1 MALNSAQVKAKARV
15 AVKRREEIIEQEE
28 IEGGE
33 INLIPYL
40 DIVTNLMLFL
50 LASISAGLI
59 LGQLNTTL
67 PDQGPASA
75 SMSQD
80 DPNENPDDKPLKL
93 VVSVL
98 KEKITLWSI
107 TELEGKLKEP
117 KLELPLVGKLGDI
130 CTASYECSSN
140 TCKGAADGKSASTC
154 VANPDGLP
162 DAPVFDYRKLNDAL
176 FEIADRRYKGKKR
189 KLKTYQA
196 ILMADGTIPYGTII
210 SVMDAM
216 RCKMPAPG
224 TLGDCYFPSADEA
237 IKKLVDPIDV
247 TSRLYDADRVPY
259 DATKMALF
267 HDILFSSGFE

>member
-1 MALNSAQVKAKARV
+1 MALNAAQVKAKSRI
-15 AVKRREEIIEQEE
+15 AVKRREEMIEQEE

-67 PDQGPASA
+67 PDQGPAAA
-75 SMSQD
+75 SMAND

-98 KEKITLWSI
+98 KDKITLWSI
-107 TELEGKLKEP
+107 TEIEGKLKEP
-117 KLELPLVGKLGDI
+117 KIELPLTGKVGNP
-130 CTASYECSSN
+130 CTASFECGSN
-140 TCKGAADGKSASTC
+140 TCKGPASNGVC
-154 VANPDGLP
+154 AVNPDGLP
-162 DAPVFDYRKLNDAL
+162 DAPVFDYRKLNDTL
-176 FEIADRRYKGKKR
+176 FEIAFRHYNGKKR

-216 RCKMPAPG
+216 RCKMPPPG
-224 TLGDCYFPSADEA
+224 VPGDCWFPSTDEP
-237 IKKLVDPIDV
+237 IKKIPEGIDAP
-247 TSRLYDADRVPY
+247 SRLYDADRVAY
-259 DATKMALF
+259 DPTKMALF

>member
-1 MALNSAQVKAKARV
+1 MALNAAQVKAKARI
-15 AVKRREEIIEQEE
+15 AVKRREELIEQEE

-67 PDQGPASA
+67 PDQGPAAA
-75 SMSQD
+75 SMAND

-98 KEKITLWSI
+98 KDKITLWSI

-117 KLELPLVGKLGDI
+117 KIELPLTGKVGDA
-130 CTASYECSSN
+130 CSASFECGSN
-140 TCKGAADGKSASTC
+140 TCKGTLGKATC
-154 VANPDGLP
+154 IANPDGLP
-162 DAPVFDYRKLNDAL
+162 DAPVFEYRKLNDAL
-176 FEIADRRYKGKKR
+176 YEIASRRYKDKSR

-224 TLGDCYFPSADEA
+224 ALGDCYFPSADEA
-237 IKKLVDPIDV
+237 VKKLVDPMDA
-247 TSRLYDADRVPY
+247 TSRLYDPDRVPY
-259 DATKMALF
+259 DPDKMALF